1 MAFQITGIRKPGG
14 AENPNEAISH
24 YRWQDDMSD
33 RSAITERVTV
43 VGWVESGTAAYVAD
57 GSRKILCEVRKSV
70 NGTKFLQTVADGQ
83 WSNNLL
89 SLPEC

>member
-14 AENPNEAISH
+14 ADNPNEAISH
-24 YRWQDDMSD
+24 YRWRDDSSD
-33 RSAITERVTV
+33 KSGITERFTV
-43 VGWVESGTAAYVAD
+43 VDWVESGIKAYVAD
-57 GSRKILCEVRKSV
+57 GSRKIWCQVRKNE
-70 NGTKFLQTVADGQ
+70 NGTIFLQTVADGQ